1 MSIKANPENI
11 NIIEIAQG
19 CIEVLSDKKVKDY
32 IFLDLRKI
40 NSYLDYFLIATGN
53 SIIHCKSLAR
63 GLQKYLV
70 STDLKERSKPDLNS
84 EWIILDYNDIII
96 HIFTERMR
104 DYYQLEKIWADAD
117 IITI

>member
-1 MSIKANPENI
+1 MAVKANPEN
-11 NIIEIAQG
+11 NKIIEIAKG
-19 CIEVLSDKKVKDY
+19 CIEVLGDKKVQDY

-53 SIIHCKSLAR
+53 SIIHCKSLAKE
-63 GLQKYLV
+63 LQRYLNT
-70 STDLKERSKPDLNS
+70 TDLKERCKPDLNS

-117 IITI
+117 ILTI